1 MEKFGN
7 NLVLF
12 PFFYDENVKI
22 VAEKCVKNV

>member
-12 PFFYDENVKI
+12 PFFYDKNVKI
-22 VAEKCVKNV
+22 VAKKCVKSV